1 MQHVRVGADKI
12 EKRLPWLDLAWIF
25 KHWMLVN
32 PLSILWTKVSGLRS
46 RFVEINLLQ
55 MSYITLS
62 DLVSKRLSAHL
73 RKIEKIF
80 QSWIIVLLLLIFFKT
95 LLPIFCWVTLAYSE
109 EMMPLLAALAS
120 LCPCPVWPDL
130 TVSEESEM
138 RASCDPG
145 LSTRTRGRLTGRP
158 ASEPRCPVP
167 PASRRGYTWP
177 LQPPLSTGLWPPLTI
192 NWDWASAEPLGPG
205 GTEEWDVTM
214 CTGCEEEVTSDVMRA
229 LQPV

>member
-1 MQHVRVGADKI
+1 MQHVCVGADKI

-95 LLPIFCWVTLAYSE
+95 LLPIFCNIGLFWRDDAIIGS
-109 EMMPLLAALAS
+109 
-120 LCPCPVWPDL
+120 PCL
-130 TVSEESEM
+130 TVSVSRMTWSHCVWGEWDESLVWPQPQHEDTRTSD
-138 RASCDPG
+138 RAPG
-145 LSTRTRGRLTGRP
+145 LR
-158 ASEPRCPVP
+158 APVP
-167 PASRRGYTWP
+167 CAASLAARP
-177 LQPPLSTGLWPPLTI
+177 HLAAAASTVHWTLAATH
-192 NWDWASAEPLGPG
+192 N
-205 GTEEWDVTM
+205 
-214 CTGCEEEVTSDVMRA
+214 
-229 LQPV
+229 